1 MSQFS
6 PFRDVLEEHQTSTSG
21 VEKVNTEIQ
30 GEFANISLEVKQG
43 KGQNPLAEKAII
55 LR

>member
-1 MSQFS
+1 
-6 PFRDVLEEHQTSTSG
+6 VLEEHQTATSG

-30 GEFANISLEVKQG
+30 GEFRANISLEVKQG